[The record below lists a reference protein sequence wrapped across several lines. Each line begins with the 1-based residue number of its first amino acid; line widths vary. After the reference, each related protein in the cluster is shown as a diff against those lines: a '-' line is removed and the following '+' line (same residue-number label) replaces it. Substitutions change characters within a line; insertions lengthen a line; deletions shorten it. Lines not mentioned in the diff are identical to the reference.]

1 MNNNERLMRL
11 KSALYIND
19 EKMVEIFKCGYMD
32 FSTEEINKM
41 CLVAYENFTDEEK
54 EAVLVCKNDVFE
66 AFLNGFIILKRGETE
81 SDKGKPRPLML
92 GEKDIKNVNNVLLKK
107 MKIALSLTNDDLIDI
122 FKSVGIETNNRELS
136 PIFRKEGHKHYKK
149 CSDAFVLGFIDGI
162 AKLKHTF
169 E

>member
-11 KSALYIND
+11 KNALNID
-19 EKMVEIFKCGYMD
+19 DAGMIEIFKLGYME

-41 CLVAYENFTDEEK
+41 CLVAYENYSDEEK
-54 EAVLVCKNDVFE
+54 AAVKVCENDIFE
-66 AFLNGFIILKRGETE
+66 AFLNGFIILKRGENE

-92 GEKDIKNVNNVLLKK
+92 GEKDRKNVNNVLLKK

-122 FKSVGIETNNRELS
+122 FESVGTTTSNRELS

-149 CSDAFVLGFIDGI
+149 CSDAFALAFIDGI
-162 AKLKHTF
+162 RKLKHTL
-169 E
+169 